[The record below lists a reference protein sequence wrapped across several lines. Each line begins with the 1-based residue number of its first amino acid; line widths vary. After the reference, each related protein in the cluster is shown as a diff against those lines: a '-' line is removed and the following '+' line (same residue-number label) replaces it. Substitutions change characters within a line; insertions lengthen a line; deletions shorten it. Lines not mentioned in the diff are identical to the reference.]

1 MMKHRGFKP
10 ITLRPSWAISIILG
24 SMLLLLSCEKEAF
37 LSDDYT
43 HPETLLPN
51 KKEYMDKDL
60 GTRPLAK
67 AIEGQYAS
75 RLSMI
80 YYDAE
85 RLKPLLY
92 FTAGKHQ
99 VRCTTNANG
108 SLHLSISKFHTNFM
122 PLYVSVE
129 MDILLSEGIGDTIR
143 LHGRD
148 GIVRTSDEG
157 KQIGLELPESDDAEL
172 EGYFLRSKNEVS
184 ALIDLMLP
192 VAMKMQWQGKRQ

>member
-1 MMKHRGFKP
+1 MKHRGFKP
-10 ITLRPSWAISIILG
+10 VTLRPSWAISIFLG

-192 VAMKMQWQGKRQ
+192 VAMKMQWQGKKQ

>member
-1 MMKHRGFKP
+1 MKHRGFKP
-10 ITLRPSWAISIILG
+10 ITLRPSWAISIFLG

-192 VAMKMQWQGKRQ
+192 VAMKMQWQGKKQ

>member
-1 MMKHRGFKP
+1 MKHRGFKP
-10 ITLRPSWAISIILG
+10 VTLRPSWAISIILG
-24 SMLLLLSCEKEAF
+24 SVLLLLSCEKEAF
-37 LSDDYT
+37 LSDDYA

-67 AIEGQYAS
+67 TIEGQYAS

-122 PLYVSVE
+122 PLYISVE

-192 VAMKMQWQGKRQ
+192 VAMKMQWQGKKQ

>member
-1 MMKHRGFKP
+1 MKHRGFKP

-60 GTRPLAK
+60 GIRPLAK

-192 VAMKMQWQGKRQ
+192 VAMKMQWQGKKQ

>member
-1 MMKHRGFKP
+1 MKHRGFKP
-10 ITLRPSWAISIILG
+10 VTLRRSWTISIFLG
-24 SMLLLLSCEKEAF
+24 SVSLLLSCEKEAF

-122 PLYVSVE
+122 PLYISVE

-192 VAMKMQWQGKRQ
+192 VAMKMQWQGKKQ

>member
-1 MMKHRGFKP
+1 MKHRGFKP
-10 ITLRPSWAISIILG
+10 VTLRPSWAISIFLG

-129 MDILLSEGIGDTIR
+129 MDILLSEGIGDTVR

-192 VAMKMQWQGKRQ
+192 VAMKMQWQGKKQ

>member
-1 MMKHRGFKP
+1 MKHRGFKP
-10 ITLRPSWAISIILG
+10 ITLRPSWAISIFLG
-24 SMLLLLSCEKEAF
+24 SVSLLLSCEKEAF

-129 MDILLSEGIGDTIR
+129 MDILLSEGIGDTVR

-192 VAMKMQWQGKRQ
+192 VAMKMQWQGKKQ

>member
-1 MMKHRGFKP
+1 MKHRGFKP
-10 ITLRPSWAISIILG
+10 VTLRPSWAISIILG

-129 MDILLSEGIGDTIR
+129 MDILLSEGVGDTIR

-192 VAMKMQWQGKRQ
+192 VAMKMQWQGKKQ

>member
-1 MMKHRGFKP
+1 MKHRGFKP

-122 PLYVSVE
+122 PLYISVE

-192 VAMKMQWQGKRQ
+192 VAMKMQWQGKKQ

>member
-1 MMKHRGFKP
+1 MKHRGFKP
-10 ITLRPSWAISIILG
+10 ITLRRSWTISIFLG
-24 SMLLLLSCEKEAF
+24 SVLLLLSCEKEAF
-37 LSDDYT
+37 LSDDYA

-108 SLHLSISKFHTNFM
+108 SLHLSISKFHTNFIYM
-122 PLYVSVE
+122 VVTGSFE
-129 MDILLSEGIGDTIR
+129 R
-143 LHGRD
+143 LTKVNR
-148 GIVRTSDEG
+148 
-157 KQIGLELPESDDAEL
+157 
-172 EGYFLRSKNEVS
+172 
-184 ALIDLMLP
+184 
-192 VAMKMQWQGKRQ
+192 

>member
-1 MMKHRGFKP
+1 MKHRGFKP
-10 ITLRPSWAISIILG
+10 VTLRPSWTISIFLG

-122 PLYVSVE
+122 PLYISVE

-192 VAMKMQWQGKRQ
+192 VAMKMQWQGKKQ

>member
-1 MMKHRGFKP
+1 MKHRGFKP
-10 ITLRPSWAISIILG
+10 VTLRPSWAISIILG
-24 SMLLLLSCEKEAF
+24 SMLLLLSCKKEAF

-192 VAMKMQWQGKRQ
+192 VAMKMQWQGKKQ

>member
-1 MMKHRGFKP
+1 MKHRGFKP

-157 KQIGLELPESDDAEL
+157 KQIGLELPESDDAER

>member
-1 MMKHRGFKP
+1 MKHRGFKP
-10 ITLRPSWAISIILG
+10 VTLRPSWAISIFLG

-67 AIEGQYAS
+67 AIEGKYAS

-192 VAMKMQWQGKRQ
+192 VAMKMQWQGKKQ

>member
-1 MMKHRGFKP
+1 MKHRGFKP
-10 ITLRPSWAISIILG
+10 VTLRPSWAISIILG

-67 AIEGQYAS
+67 AIEGKYAS

-129 MDILLSEGIGDTIR
+129 MDILLSEGIGDTVR

-192 VAMKMQWQGKRQ
+192 VAMKMQWQGKKQ

>member
-1 MMKHRGFKP
+1 MKHRGFKP
-10 ITLRPSWAISIILG
+10 VTLRPSWDISIILG

-172 EGYFLRSKNEVS
+172 EGYFLHSKNEVS

-192 VAMKMQWQGKRQ
+192 VAMKMQWQGKKQ

>member
-1 MMKHRGFKP
+1 MKHRGFKP
-10 ITLRPSWAISIILG
+10 VTLRRSWAISIFLG

-129 MDILLSEGIGDTIR
+129 MDILLSEGIGDTVR

-192 VAMKMQWQGKRQ
+192 VAMKMQWHGKKQ

>member
-1 MMKHRGFKP
+1 MKHRGFKP

-192 VAMKMQWQGKRQ
+192 VAMKMQWQGKKQ

>member
-1 MMKHRGFKP
+1 MKHRGFKP
-10 ITLRPSWAISIILG
+10 VTLRPSWAISIILG
-24 SMLLLLSCEKEAF
+24 SVLLLLSCEKEAF

-192 VAMKMQWQGKRQ
+192 VAMKMQWQGKKQ

>member
-1 MMKHRGFKP
+1 MKHRGFKP
-10 ITLRPSWAISIILG
+10 ITLRRSWAISIFLG
-24 SMLLLLSCEKEAF
+24 SVSLLLSCEKEAF

-67 AIEGQYAS
+67 AIEGKYAS

-192 VAMKMQWQGKRQ
+192 VAMKMQWQGKKQ

>member
-1 MMKHRGFKP
+1 MKHRGFKP
-10 ITLRPSWAISIILG
+10 VTLRPSWAISIILG

-108 SLHLSISKFHTNFM
+108 SLHLSIRKFHTNFM

-129 MDILLSEGIGDTIR
+129 MDILLSEGVGDTIR

-192 VAMKMQWQGKRQ
+192 VAMKMQWQGKKQ

>member
-1 MMKHRGFKP
+1 MKHRGFKP
-10 ITLRPSWAISIILG
+10 VTLRPSWAISIILG

-37 LSDDYT
+37 LSDDYV

-67 AIEGQYAS
+67 AIEGKYAS

-192 VAMKMQWQGKRQ
+192 MAMKMQWQGKKQ

>member
-1 MMKHRGFKP
+1 MKHRGFKP
-10 ITLRPSWAISIILG
+10 VTLRRSWAISIFLG

-192 VAMKMQWQGKRQ
+192 VAMKMQWQGKKQ

>member
-1 MMKHRGFKP
+1 MKHRGFKP
-10 ITLRPSWAISIILG
+10 VTLRPSWAISIILG

-192 VAMKMQWQGKRQ
+192 VAMKMQWQGKKQ

>member
-1 MMKHRGFKP
+1 MKHRGFKP
-10 ITLRPSWAISIILG
+10 ITLRPSWAISIFLG
-24 SMLLLLSCEKEAF
+24 SVLLLLSCEKEAF

-67 AIEGQYAS
+67 AIEGLYAS

-148 GIVRTSDEG
+148 GIVRTSNEG

-192 VAMKMQWQGKRQ
+192 VAMKMQWQGKKQ

>member
-1 MMKHRGFKP
+1 MKYRGFKP
-10 ITLRPSWAISIILG
+10 VTLRPSWAISIILG
-24 SMLLLLSCEKEAF
+24 SMLLLLSCKKEAF

-192 VAMKMQWQGKRQ
+192 VAMKMQWQGKKQ

>member
-1 MMKHRGFKP
+1 MKHRGFKP
-10 ITLRPSWAISIILG
+10 VTLRPSWAISIILG

>member
-1 MMKHRGFKP
+1 MKHRGFKP
-10 ITLRPSWAISIILG
+10 VTLRPSWAISIFLG
-24 SMLLLLSCEKEAF
+24 SVLLLLSCEKEAF

-122 PLYVSVE
+122 PLYISVE

-192 VAMKMQWQGKRQ
+192 VAMKMQWQGKKQ

>member
-1 MMKHRGFKP
+1 MKHRGFKP
-10 ITLRPSWAISIILG
+10 VTLRPSWAISIILG

-43 HPETLLPN
+43 YPETLLPN

-60 GTRPLAK
+60 GTRLLAK

-122 PLYVSVE
+122 PLYISVE
-129 MDILLSEGIGDTIR
+129 MNILLSEGIGDTIR

-192 VAMKMQWQGKRQ
+192 VAMKMQWQGKKQ

>member
-1 MMKHRGFKP
+1 MKHRGFKP

-37 LSDDYT
+37 LSDDYAY
-43 HPETLLPN
+43 PETLLPN

-192 VAMKMQWQGKRQ
+192 VAMKMQWQGKKQ

>member
-1 MMKHRGFKP
+1 MKHRGFKP
-10 ITLRPSWAISIILG
+10 ITLRPSWAISIFLG
-24 SMLLLLSCEKEAF
+24 SVLLLLSCEKEAF

-122 PLYVSVE
+122 PLYISVE

-192 VAMKMQWQGKRQ
+192 VAMKMQWQGKKQ

>member
-1 MMKHRGFKP
+1 MKHRGFKP
-10 ITLRPSWAISIILG
+10 VTLRPSWAISIFLG

-99 VRCTTNANG
+99 VRCTTNTNG

-129 MDILLSEGIGDTIR
+129 MDILLSEGIGDTVR

-192 VAMKMQWQGKRQ
+192 VAMKMQWQGKKQ

>member
-1 MMKHRGFKP
+1 MKHRGFKP
-10 ITLRPSWAISIILG
+10 VTLRRSWAISIFLG

-129 MDILLSEGIGDTIR
+129 MDILLSEGIGDTVR

-192 VAMKMQWQGKRQ
+192 VAMKMQWQGKKQ

>member
-10 ITLRPSWAISIILG
+10 VTLRPSWAISIILG

-192 VAMKMQWQGKRQ
+192 VAMKMQWQGKKQ

>member
-1 MMKHRGFKP
+1 MKHRGFKP
-10 ITLRPSWAISIILG
+10 VTLRPSWAISIILG
-24 SMLLLLSCEKEAF
+24 SVSLLLSCEKEAF

-192 VAMKMQWQGKRQ
+192 VAMKMQWQGKKQ

>member
-1 MMKHRGFKP
+1 MKHRGFKP
-10 ITLRPSWAISIILG
+10 VTLRPSWAISIFLG

-108 SLHLSISKFHTNFM
+108 SLHLSISMFHTNFM
-122 PLYVSVE
+122 PLYISVE

-192 VAMKMQWQGKRQ
+192 VAMKMQWQGKKQ